1 VQRAFLTES
10 LFVTLEG
17 VVLGT
22 GLSIVTTYL
31 LFKNNELFQS
41 TQGFSIPWAAIVTLV
56 ALATLAS
63 MLATLWP
70 ARQASRVKPAV
81 ALRMGE

>member
-1 VQRAFLTES
+1 
-10 LFVTLEG
+10 
-17 VVLGT
+17 
-22 GLSIVTTYL
+22 
-31 LFKNNELFQS
+31 
-41 TQGFSIPWAAIVTLV
+41 V